1 MLRQLN
7 SSLFCAFLYYSNE
20 IPSTYMYKMC
30 VCVYGYLHNRNAV
43 LTWNLGWI
51 AEPHFLEMDMFFLN
65 VPYIKELLF
74 MKWYK

>member
-43 LTWNLGWI
+43 LTWNLG
-51 AEPHFLEMDMFFLN
+51 
-65 VPYIKELLF
+65 
-74 MKWYK
+74 